1 MEILYNSDEDTQ
13 DSDED
18 QGAHTSKDHTEEDSD
33 EAPELLDTREDL
45 EGMMDEFLEK
55 YKPVLL
61 PYIFAYIIH

>member
-1 MEILYNSDEDTQ
+1 MQ

-18 QGAHTSKDHTEEDSD
+18 REAHTSKDLTEDDSD

-55 YKPVLL
+55 YKPALL
-61 PYIFAYIIH
+61 W